1 MDYKPLGRSGLRVS
15 QICLGTMMFAA
26 RTEKPDADRIV
37 AMARDAGVNFVDTAD
52 AYAGGGSERMLG
64 ELIRPDRDRWV
75 LATKVGNA
83 IGKAPNHGGHSRKWL
98 MESIDAS
105 LARLGTDYLDIWY
118 IHIDDLHTPLEE
130 TIGAIADIVRAG
142 KTRYWGVSNFPAWRL
157 NQACHVA
164 AGLGLAAP
172 VASQPLYNA
181 VNRQIEAE
189 HLPACAYHG
198 IGVVPYSPVAR
209 GVLTGKYG
217 VDGSAPPDSRAAVKD
232 RRMMET
238 EFRPESFAIA
248 QKIVDHA
255 RTRGMTPTQFAILWV
270 LRNRLVSSVIA
281 GPRTIAQWEE
291 YLGALAHRLDDAD
304 ETTVD
309 ALVKPGHASTHG
321 FTDPRYP
328 VTGRVVA

>member
-1 MDYKPLGRSGLRVS
+1 MDHRLLGRSGLKVS
-15 QICLGTMMFAA
+15 RICLGTMMFAA
-26 RTEKPDADRIV
+26 RTEQNDAERIV
-37 AMARDAGVNFVDTAD
+37 AMAREAGVNFVDSAD

-64 ELIRPDRDRWV
+64 SIIKSDRDRWV
-75 LATKVGNA
+75 VATKVGNQ
-83 IGKAPNHGGHSRKWL
+83 IGKALNHGGHSRKWL

-105 LARLGTDYLDIWY
+105 LARLGTDYVDIWY
-118 IHIDDLHTPLEE
+118 IHIDDLATPLEE

-142 KTRYWGVSNFPAWRL
+142 KARYWGVSNFASWRL
-157 NQACHVA
+157 NEACHVA
-164 AGLGLAAP
+164 AKLGLAPP

-217 VDGSAPPDSRAAVKD
+217 VDGSTPADSRAALKD

-255 RTRGMTPTQFAILWV
+255 RSRGMTPTQFAILWV
-270 LRNRLVSSVIA
+270 LRNKLVSSVIA
-281 GPRTIAQWEE
+281 GPRTIEQWEE
-291 YLGALAHRLDDAD
+291 YLGAVAHSLDDAD
-304 ETTVD
+304 EAAVD

-328 VTGRVVA
+328 VTGRVV